1 MGSISEDRARA
12 AWGLLRDHLD
22 GIRVESGEQL
32 LGYPQPTAECD
43 LHYQDLLERRRLVNQ
58 ELSALMARQPGA
70 RPDDAGA
77 RPDDDAW
84 RDWLRERIGTSAFAD
99 DAVSREI
106 SRLLGGEKAL

>member
-1 MGSISEDRARA
+1 MGSTSEDRARA
-12 AWGLLRDHLD
+12 AWELLRDHLD

-77 RPDDDAW
+77 RPDGEW
-84 RDWLRERIGTSAFAD
+84 GDWLRERLTASAFAD
-99 DAVSREI
+99 RAVRQQI
-106 SRLLGGEKAL
+106 IRLLGGE